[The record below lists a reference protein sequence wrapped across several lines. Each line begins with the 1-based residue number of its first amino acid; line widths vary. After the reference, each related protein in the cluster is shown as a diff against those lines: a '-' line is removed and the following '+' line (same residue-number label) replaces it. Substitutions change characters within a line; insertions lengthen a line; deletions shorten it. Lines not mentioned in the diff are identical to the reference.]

1 MKYTVWYLLFVL
13 STLPHLFSLLFLLP
27 SYFLSFN
34 LVFTMSMT
42 HCRSSTSP
50 PPPHPTIPHCTPPS
64 DSYLQSDTSEL
75 TTDLSEPTQR
85 TRDVRLFWQTLFF
98 RPLKLW
104 LMPLSSNPDW
114 NLTSRWPGCCF
125 NDVFPWMSRWGHPP
139 DTHACGNSATME
151 FYCPAVDVPWNIR
164 TQKHY
169 KFPVWRGPRRTP
181 GRTLPSLAL
190 SRPALV
196 WDIFR
201 QKSLGLKPT
210 MVFPWHW
217 DCKRSHVMDS
227 NASSGPFFFP
237 PTVVYCDVFLIS
249 HSCFNLA
256 QQVPDILV
264 YFIISEP

>member
-13 STLPHLFSLLFLLP
+13 STLPHLFSLP

-34 LVFTMSMT
+34 LVFAMSMT

-125 NDVFPWMSRWGHPP
+125 NDVFPWMSRWDLGSSPAW
-139 DTHACGNSATME
+139 HARVWNSI
-151 FYCPAVDVPWNIR
+151 VPLLMFHETSGRRNI
-164 TQKHY
+164 TS
-169 KFPVWRGPRRTP
+169 FPSGAARDG
-181 GRTLPSLAL
+181 
-190 SRPALV
+190 RPAARSPPSPYLV
-196 WDIFR
+196 
-201 QKSLGLKPT
+201 QL
-210 MVFPWHW
+210 
-217 DCKRSHVMDS
+217 
-227 NASSGPFFFP
+227 
-237 PTVVYCDVFLIS
+237 
-249 HSCFNLA
+249 
-256 QQVPDILV
+256 
-264 YFIISEP
+264 